1 MTVLTAPDL
10 IAWPGDATTRY
21 GLFNAVGVQSAWD
34 DHWGSGGIVFESEFC
49 SLPRGYD
56 VACTDSLA
64 AKTFDPQSTVPGT
77 PFVVYAGLLCGAV
90 GHTEAEY
97 QAKVLNRLKAGEQGA
112 VEQIFSRQLNGQS
125 RGLANA
131 TPNATTV
138 VPAGTTTADQI
149 GALEEAL
156 YSTYG
161 LRGVLHVPFQ
171 YGERMHAAMALVRD
185 GSVWRTALGTA
196 VSIGNYEGYTPAGAA
211 PAAGHTWIYITGQTF
226 VWRNPNVFVS
236 DLAGSLNRTTNQVTI
251 VAEREYIVTYECGA
265 YAVDVTY

>member
-1 MTVLTAPDL
+1 MALVTPPNP
-10 IAWPGDATTRY
+10 IPYPGDMTTRY
-21 GLFNAVGVQSAWD
+21 GLFNAAVTPSAWED
-34 DHWGSGGIVFESEFC
+34 EWGSGGIVFEDEFC

-56 VACTDSLA
+56 VNCTDTLA
-64 AKTFDPQSTVPGT
+64 AKTFDPQTSIPGT
-77 PFVVYAGLLCGAV
+77 PFVVYAGLVCGSL
-90 GHTEAEY
+90 GHTEAEF

-112 VEQIFSRQLNGQS
+112 VEQIFSRGLNGQS
-125 RGLANA
+125 RPLANA
-131 TPNATTV
+131 VPNATLI
-138 VPAGTTTADQI
+138 VPAGSTIADQI

-196 VSIGNYEGYTPAGAA
+196 VSIGNYDGYTPAGVA
-211 PAAGHTWIYITGQTF
+211 PAAGHTTIYITGQTF
-226 VWRNPNVFVS
+226 VWRNPDPFVS
-236 DLAGSLNRTTNQVTI
+236 DLAGSLNRTTNQVTF

-265 YAVDVTY
+265 WAVDVTY

>member
-1 MTVLTAPDL
+1 MAILTGADP
-10 IAWPGDATTRY
+10 IQYPGDMTTRY
-21 GLFNAVGVQSAWD
+21 GLFNAAVTPSEWQP
-34 DHWGSGGIVFESEFC
+34 HWGDGGIVFEDEFC
-49 SLPRGYD
+49 VLPRGYD
-56 VACTDSLA
+56 VNCTDTLA
-64 AKTFDPQSTVPGT
+64 AKTFDPQTSIPGT
-77 PFVVYAGLLCGAV
+77 PFVVYAGLVCGSV
-90 GHTEAEY
+90 GHTEAEF

-112 VEQIFSRQLNGQS
+112 VEQIFSRGLNGQT
-125 RGLANA
+125 RPLANA
-131 TPNATTV
+131 TPNATPV

-196 VSIGNYEGYTPAGAA
+196 VSIGNYDGYSPAGAA

-226 VWRNPNVFVS
+226 VWRNPQVFVS
-236 DLAGSLNRTTNQVTI
+236 DLAGSLNRTTNQVTML
-251 VAEREYIVTYECGA
+251 AEREYIVTYECGA
-265 YAVDVTY
+265 WAVDVTY